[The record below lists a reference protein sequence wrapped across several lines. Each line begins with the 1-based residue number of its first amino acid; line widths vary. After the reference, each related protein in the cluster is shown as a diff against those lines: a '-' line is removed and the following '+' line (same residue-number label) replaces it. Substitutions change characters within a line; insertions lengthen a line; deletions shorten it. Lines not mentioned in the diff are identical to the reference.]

1 MVVFHTQTGEGFAS
15 PSGWG
20 TGSSTW
26 LCPCQQRTLLNCIH
40 FGCPP
45 LPTVPGSKHRPS
57 GWTASTF
64 PAGPSHWNPV
74 CLFFFKANFEAQSLL
89 LLRAPFRASLTR
101 NYFMLHPR
109 RSRGCRGS
117 TFWWGSTSPFVKTA
131 QKHLAP
137 CLVVIGDDVTSRASV
152 YLRRGNLRDNQ
163 RGSRVSE
170 AAGSGTC
177 LHTAR
182 FPVVRKQFPYRAF
195 KITFTRF
202 FSVWMGVHRA

>member
-1 MVVFHTQTGEGFAS
+1 MPVHQAGALGPRPGCALVNSAHFSTVFTLGVLRSPQSPGANTDPQAGQRAPSLLVPPTG
-15 PSGWG
+15 
-20 TGSSTW
+20 
-26 LCPCQQRTLLNCIH
+26 TLSV
-40 FGCPP
+40 F
-45 LPTVPGSKHRPS
+45 
-57 GWTASTF
+57 
-64 PAGPSHWNPV
+64 
-74 CLFFFKANFEAQSLL
+74 FFFKANFEAQSLL
-89 LLRAPFRASLTR
+89 FLRAPFRASLTR

-152 YLRRGNLRDNQ
+152 YLRRGSLCDNQ

-202 FSVWMGVHRA
+202 FSVWMGVHHA